1 MKPIGHMKRIVAKI
15 LCIAIVLCWST
26 ILLNGQDQA
35 VKIGFQVS
43 PVFSWVKNNDEDLII
58 RNGGELGL
66 KLGAT
71 GDIYFKGNFY
81 FTTGLN
87 VAFHEG
93 GEFIYEIGGNYLPES
108 ELTDPLLQTG
118 AKPLPDGTKI
128 RYNLQYLE
136 IPFGLKYKSDEKG
149 YIRYFAEVPVFN
161 FAFLTRGRGDIETE
175 AGTYEQENI
184 YKDLSVVNIFWGFG
198 GGIEY
203 SISEN
208 NSLVGG
214 IYYQGGMLDF
224 TRDNGHRAIEN
235 PDEDPNDPDDDYFI
249 QEDKSRAVVNNLV
262 IRIGILF

>member
-1 MKPIGHMKRIVAKI
+1 MKRIVAKI
-15 LCIAIVLCWST
+15 LCTTIVLSWST
-26 ILLNGQDQA
+26 VLMNGQDQA

-43 PVFSWVKNNDEDLII
+43 PVFSWIKNSNDLILK
-58 RNGGELGL
+58 NGGEFGL

-71 GDIYFKGNFY
+71 GDIYFKDNLS

-87 VAFHEG
+87 MAFHEG
-93 GEFIYEIGGNYLPES
+93 GEFLYQIGGNYLPES
-108 ELTDPLLQTG
+108 ELSDPLLQTG
-118 AKPLPDGTKI
+118 PKPLPNGTKI

-136 IPFGLKYKSDEKG
+136 IPLGLKFRTNEKG
-149 YIRYFAEVPVFN
+149 YIRYFVEAPVFN

-175 AGTYEQENI
+175 DAIYDQENF
-184 YKDLSVVNIFWGFG
+184 YKDLSVVNLFWGFG

-214 IYYQGGMLDF
+214 LYYQGGLFDF
-224 TRDNGHRAIEN
+224 TRDNGHAAIVN

-249 QEDKSRAVVNNLV
+249 QNDESRATVRNLV
-262 IRIGILF
+262 VRLGIIF